1 MENMV
6 FTQLSIIEVR
16 NMLREEVRQ
25 ALREF
30 GQNPVKDNSDND
42 LLNIQE
48 VAQMLNLAV
57 PSIYGLVHRRK
68 IPYIKRGKKLIFEK
82 SQVEE
87 WLKTGR
93 QKTIYDADKQA
104 DDYLYRKDHIES

>member
-1 MENMV
+1 MENIV
-6 FTQLSIIEVR
+6 FTQLTILEVR

-25 ALREF
+25 ALRDYN
-30 GQNPVKDNSDND
+30 QNANKGNPDND

-48 VAQMLNLAV
+48 VAEMLNLAV
-57 PSIYGLVHRRK
+57 PSIYGLVHRRQ

-87 WLKTGR
+87 WLKNGR
-93 QKTIYDADKQA
+93 QKTIYDTDKQA
-104 DDYLYRKDHIES
+104 ENYLYRKDIIEK

>member
-1 MENMV
+1 MENIV
-6 FTQLSIIEVR
+6 FTQLTILEVR
-16 NMLREEVRQ
+16 NILREEVRQ

-30 GQNPVKDNSDND
+30 SQSNIKSNPDND

-48 VAQMLNLAV
+48 VAEMLNLAI
-57 PSIYGLVHRRK
+57 PSIYGLVHRRQ

-87 WLKTGR
+87 WLKNGR
-93 QKTIYDADKQA
+93 QKTVYDTDKQA
-104 DDYLYRKDHIES
+104 ETYLYKKNIDEK

>member
-1 MENMV
+1 MENIV
-6 FTQLSIIEVR
+6 FTQLTILEVR

-25 ALREF
+25 ALRDYN
-30 GQNPVKDNSDND
+30 QNTNKVNPDND

-48 VAQMLNLAV
+48 VAEMLNLAV
-57 PSIYGLVHRRK
+57 PSIYGLVHRRQ

-87 WLKTGR
+87 WLKNGR
-93 QKTIYDADKQA
+93 QKTIYDTDKQA
-104 DDYLYRKDHIES
+104 ENYLYRKDIIEK

>member
-6 FTQLSIIEVR
+6 FTQLSVQEVR
-16 NMLREEVRQ
+16 NMLREEVHH
-25 ALREF
+25 ALKEF
-30 GQNPVKDNSDND
+30 GQNSVKDKTGDE

-48 VAQMLNLAV
+48 VAKMLNMAV

-87 WLKTGR
+87 WLKSGR
-93 QKTIYDADKQA
+93 QRTIYDTDKQA
-104 DDYLYRKDHIES
+104 DEYLYKKNHLEG